1 MRIVLLGAPGSG
13 KGTQAKFIAKRYR
26 IPIISTGEIL
36 RKLIQNDTL
45 ISKKI
50 KYTIHNG
57 KLISDNI
64 VTTLVKN
71 SISKINCDSGF
82 VLDGFPRTISQAQII
97 KKEKILINYIFELK
111 IPNEMILKRVQKR
124 RMNSILETIDG
135 NIEDKNQSLKSTNYK
150 NITHRYDDNELII
163 NTRLEEYK
171 KFTIPLINYFNKSSI
186 IKKIKFYTID
196 GTKTISEINEE
207 IKNILD

>member
-13 KGTQAKFIAKRYR
+13 KGTQATFIAKRYR

-36 RKLIQNDTL
+36 RKLIQNNTL

-50 KYTIHNG
+50 KHTIHNG

-64 VTTLVKN
+64 VTKLVKDN
-71 SISKINCDSGF
+71 ISQINCNSGF

-111 IPNEMILKRVQKR
+111 IPNEMILKRIQER
-124 RMNSILETIDG
+124 RINSILDTMDG
-135 NIEDKNQSLKSTNYK
+135 NIGEKNQSLKNKNYK
-150 NITHRYDDNELII
+150 NVVHRYDDNEFII

-171 KFTIPLINYFNKSSI
+171 KFTIPLIHYFNKSSI
-186 IKKIKFYTID
+186 IKNIKFYTID

>member
-13 KGTQAKFIAKRYR
+13 KGTQATFIAKRYR

-36 RKLIQNDTL
+36 RKLIQNNTL

-50 KYTIHNG
+50 KNTIHNG

-64 VTTLVKN
+64 VTQLVKN
-71 SISKINCDSGF
+71 NISQINCDLGF

-111 IPNEMILKRVQKR
+111 IPNEMILKRIQKR
-124 RMNSILETIDG
+124 RNNSILKTTDS
-135 NIEDKNQSLKSTNYK
+135 NIEEKNPHLKNKNYK
-150 NITHRYDDNELII
+150 NVVHRYDDNELII

-171 KFTIPLINYFNKSSI
+171 KFTIPLINYFNNNSI